1 MNANSA
7 VVPAANTRSGYAAW
21 LFSWPLLLAVAVYL
35 FFVRH
40 GRNLLL
46 DGDTYWHIA
55 TGRWIIQNA
64 SVPSMDPFSHTMRGA
79 VWTAHEWLSDVVLA
93 AAHQVGGWTLVVAVA
108 ALAFAATIALMT
120 RALLRTLEPIYAL
133 LFAVLAILMTAS
145 HVLAR
150 PHMLAMPLMMLWT
163 IELVRAS
170 ESNRSPGLWLLPV
183 MTLWANLH
191 GGFTLGIALACA
203 FALEAVLTAAR
214 PQRVATA
221 RSWGFFLVLSVASG
235 LLTPHGIQGILF
247 TWQVMFEQSYMLE
260 RVGEWRSP
268 NFHGFQPI
276 EFWLLGGLA
285 MIAYQGLRLPP
296 VRLLLL
302 VGLLHLALKHV
313 RNIELV
319 GLLAPLF
326 VAAPLARQWRERQR
340 SKQQLE
346 GADRFFGLLARPAGR
361 GALATALLMIVG
373 VPLWSSGART
383 LELPESVAP
392 VRALEAV
399 QKADIQGPVFNSY
412 GSGGY
417 LIFQG
422 IPVFI
427 DGRADMYGD
436 TFLKQYLDALELRTP
451 DGLEK
456 LLAKYGV
463 AWTLLEP
470 DSSAVA
476 LLDHLPEWRRLHA
489 DKTAV
494 VHVKAAAYP
503 TAGRAQAVAP

>member
-1 MNANSA
+1 MNSEAI
-7 VVPAANTRSGYAAW
+7 AAPTAKLDSGHAAW
-21 LFSWPLLLAVAVYL
+21 LFSWPLLLGMAVYL
-35 FFVRH
+35 FFVQN
-40 GRNLLL
+40 GKNMLL

-55 TGRWIIQNA
+55 TGRWILDHR
-64 SVPSMDPFSHTMRGA
+64 SVPASDPFSHSMPGA
-79 VWTAHEWLSDVVLA
+79 VWTAHEWLSDVILA
-93 AAHQVGGWTLVVAVA
+93 AAHDTGGWTLVVSIT

-133 LFAVLAILMTAS
+133 LFAVLAILMTIG
-145 HVLAR
+145 HVFAR
-150 PHMLAMPLMMLWT
+150 PHILAMPLMILWT
-163 IELVRAS
+163 IELVRSS
-170 ESNRSPGLWLLPV
+170 ESNRSPALWLLPV

-203 FALEAVLTAAR
+203 FALEALLAAR
-214 PQRVATA
+214 PQQRIATA
-221 RSWGFFLVLSVASG
+221 RSWGMFLALSLASA
-235 LLTPHGIQGILF
+235 LLTPHGVQGILF
-247 TWQVMFEQSYMLE
+247 TWQILFDHSYALE

-268 NFHGFQPI
+268 NFQGFQPL
-276 EFWLLGGLA
+276 EYWLLGGLA
-285 MIAYQGLRLPP
+285 LIAYQGLRLPP
-296 VRLLLL
+296 LRLLLL
-302 VGLLHLALKHV
+302 LGLLHLALRHA

-346 GADRFFGLLARPAGR
+346 SADRFFRRLAQPAGR
-361 GALATALLMIVG
+361 GALAIGLLLVLA
-373 VPLWSSGART
+373 VPLWSPRARA

-399 QKADIQGPVFNSY
+399 QRAGIKGPVFNSY

-417 LIFQG
+417 LIYKG

-436 TFLKQYLDALELRTP
+436 GFLKLYLEALELRTP

-456 LLAKYGV
+456 LLAKYDI

-476 LLDHLPEWRRLHA
+476 LLDRLPQWRRLYA

-494 VHVKAAAYP
+494 VHVKAAP
-503 TAGRAQAVAP
+503 NTVAGPVEVKTP